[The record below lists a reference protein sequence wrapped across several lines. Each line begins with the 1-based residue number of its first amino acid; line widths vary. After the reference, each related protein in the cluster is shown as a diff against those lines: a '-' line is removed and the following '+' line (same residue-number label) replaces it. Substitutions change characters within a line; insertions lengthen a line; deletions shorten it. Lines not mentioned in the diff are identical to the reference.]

1 MRKNKIIPILFNNP
15 MTRAILS
22 GQKTTTRR
30 ILKPQPSID
39 GLICRKYEVGDI
51 LWVREAY
58 SKTPAGFAYMS
69 DSNDMRNNDNIR
81 WVSPLLMPKTACRL
95 FLMVTSVRLERIQDI
110 TEDEAYK
117 EGVSREGKFRFK
129 NYLSDYSEYEY
140 LSVKTAK
147 DSFQTLWQSIYGEE
161 SWNANPY
168 VWVVEFERVERPENF
183 I

>member
-1 MRKNKIIPILFNNP
+1 MPILFNNP

-39 GLICRKYEVGDI
+39 GLICRNYEVGDI

-58 SKTPAGFAYMS
+58 SKMPTGFAYMS
-69 DSNDMRNNDNIR
+69 DGNDVRSKDNIR
-81 WVSPLLMPKTACRL
+81 WISSLLMPKTACRL

-129 NYLSDYSEYEY
+129 NYLSDREEYEY

-147 DSFQTLWQSIYGEE
+147 DSFQTLWQSIYGER